1 MPAGAEKQRGT
12 GRPCGI
18 VGAGPGTQT
27 LGYFRKEQNLHP
39 RSGQVRIERVW
50 ATARHIR
57 CHNRH
62 DGDLVVGMSASLEP
76 SPEQLAALAER
87 PADAP
92 VVMINLL
99 QFRADG
105 GRESYLRY
113 AQEVAPHL
121 QRVGG
126 TVRYGGAAPGV
137 VIGDGEKPW
146 WDAIIV
152 VEYPSPAAFLD
163 MVTNEEYLKVHE
175 YRAAGRDRG
184 DLIATSIWTMGD

>member
-1 MPAGAEKQRGT
+1 
-12 GRPCGI
+12 
-18 VGAGPGTQT
+18 
-27 LGYFRKEQNLHP
+27 
-39 RSGQVRIERVW
+39 
-50 ATARHIR
+50 
-57 CHNRH
+57 
-62 DGDLVVGMSASLEP
+62 MSSSLEP
-76 SPEQLAALAER
+76 TPEQLAALASR
-87 PADAP
+87 QADVP

-126 TVRYGGAAPGV
+126 TVRYAGAAPGV

-152 VEYPSPAAFLD
+152 VEYPSPATFLD

-175 YRAAGRDRG
+175 YRAAGLDRG